1 MLGFAALNPTYA
13 LRDILTVE
21 FGVRRTGLRFAHR
34 TRTNPTYGIDVGW
47 VERSEAQRAFTA

>member
-21 FGVRRTGLRFAHR
+21 FGMRRTGLRFAHR
-34 TRTNPTYGIDVGW
+34 TRNNPTYVDTVGW
-47 VERSEAQRAFTA
+47 VERSEAQRALTA